1 MRMGLRYVRNLGQ
14 AEIDRIEAA
23 RRSGGA
29 FADIRDFAQRTGLPV
44 DALEGI
50 AASGALSS
58 LGVTRREGLW
68 AAGALAEIGPGRLAL
83 APGVDAPTL
92 PEMGATERH
101 RADLWSTGVSSYHPV
116 EFIRGWLD
124 EQGCVRIGEL
134 LARRRNGWRARVG
147 GIVTH
152 RQRPHTARGVI
163 FFNLEDETGL
173 LNVVVLPEVWQVH
186 RKTARREIGL
196 VIDGV
201 VEYRDGVTNLVA
213 REFSTWPA
221 AGVKSRDFR

>member
-1 MRMGLRYVRNLGQ
+1 MASYWH
-14 AEIDRIEAA
+14 E
-23 RRSGGA
+23 
-29 FADIRDFAQRTGLPV
+29 
-44 DALEGI
+44 DATAGEPESEGSSPI
-50 AASGALSS
+50 AS
-58 LGVTRREGLW
+58 
-68 AAGALAEIGPGRLAL
+68 
-83 APGVDAPTL
+83 DPT
-92 PEMGATERH
+92 P
-101 RADLWSTGVSSYHPV
+101 
-116 EFIRGWLD
+116 
-124 EQGCVRIGEL
+124 
-134 LARRRNGWRARVG
+134 
-147 GIVTH
+147 
-152 RQRPHTARGVI
+152 RGVI